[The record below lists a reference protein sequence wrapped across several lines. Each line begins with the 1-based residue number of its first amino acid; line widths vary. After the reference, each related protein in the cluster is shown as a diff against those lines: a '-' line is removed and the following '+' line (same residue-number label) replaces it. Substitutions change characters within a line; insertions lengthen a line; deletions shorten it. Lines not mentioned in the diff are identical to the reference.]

1 MRISREQLHEMFGKE
16 HLSYSSLKYALGD
29 MALWDMYMRGKL
41 KKDSDALRFG
51 SMYDM
56 LLFER
61 EKAMGL
67 YQVYNDDSIIDK
79 VKELRPEL
87 KNVKASKEYKE
98 ELASLKE
105 KEQNGE
111 IILVSKEDWAT
122 ANEMID
128 RLIDCGLFANRMQGK
143 YQVEFNTDILGF
155 PVKGFLDV
163 LNDDYITDS
172 KSTRS
177 IAKFRY
183 QIFDLSYDIQ
193 AWIYTQVF
201 DQPEYY
207 WVAQEKAYPYYPAE
221 IKCSEETL
229 FKGEMKVYEAL
240 SNIEK
245 FMNDVHKSNAK
256 TTVFFESFEV

>member
-1 MRISREQLHEMFGKE
+1 MRISREQLSEMYSKE

-29 MALWDMYMRGKL
+29 MALWDMYMKGQLRKE
-41 KKDSDALRFG
+41 SDALKFG
-51 SMYDM
+51 GMYDM

-61 EKAMGL
+61 DKAMAQYKVL
-67 YQVYNDDSIIDK
+67 NEESIVNK
-79 VKELRPEL
+79 VREKRPEL
-87 KNVKASKEYKE
+87 KNVKASKEYKQELVAMKEAE
-98 ELASLKE
+98 E
-105 KEQNGE
+105 NGE
-111 IILVSKEDWAT
+111 FTIVSKEDWDT
-122 ANEMID
+122 ANEMIE
-128 RLIDCGLFANRMQGK
+128 RLVDCGLYDSRMQGE

-163 LNDDYITDS
+163 LNENYITDS

-177 IAKFRY
+177 ISKFRY

-207 WVAQEKAYPYYPAE
+207 WVAQEKSYPYYPAE

-229 FKGEMKVYEAL
+229 FKGEMKVHEAL

-245 FMNDVHKSNAK
+245 FLNDVHKGNSK
-256 TTVFFESFEV
+256 TTVFFERFEV